1 MTPKGFKES
10 PENFLQLAKELY
22 KDGNIDGSFE
32 VINEG
37 LLRYPEDETLKKMF
51 KRMVTLQK

>member
-1 MTPKGFKES
+1 MAQKGFKES

-22 KDGNIDGSFE
+22 KDGNVDGSFE

-51 KRMVTLQK
+51 RKMVTLQK